1 MIGLSCTIQS
11 LKSLPSWIRVFAC
24 FILVSI
30 LLQFTV
36 LFSGDFH
43 LKTRINMT
51 HDSRKLTQIPRLGHT
66 MNCGHMI
73 RGKSIGGKCMKTL
86 KSALIGLS

>member
-1 MIGLSCTIQS
+1 MISLICTIQS
-11 LKSLPSWIRVFAC
+11 LKSLPSWIRVFAG

-36 LFSGDFH
+36 VFSVDFH

-51 HDSRKLTQIPRLGHT
+51 HDSRKVTQISRLGHI
-66 MNCGHMI
+66 MNWLRMI
-73 RGKSIGGKCMKTL
+73 SGKSIGGKCVKTL
-86 KSALIGLS
+86 KSALISLI